1 MEIRSAFIHI
11 AITVAIGALVAAFTP
26 ARWVA
31 ASLWVS
37 AAMMI
42 NGAIA
47 TIEDAKPGGFDNP
60 DGSGPIPGASKLA
73 FKCAVIALALAS
85 LGFAVQFLWL
95 PSS

>member
-1 MEIRSAFIHI
+1 MEFRAALIHI
-11 AITVAIGALVAAFTP
+11 AVAIVIGAVVAACTP

-47 TIEDAKPGGFDNP
+47 TIEDASPGGFDNP
-60 DGSGPIPGASKLA
+60 DGSGRIQGAGALA

-95 PSS
+95 APP